1 MLESR
6 YTGLKVMVVLAG
18 LFFVGLP
25 LMLVF
30 LVHDWRVLGVLFA
43 GAMFVWPFWRIV
55 QNNKPRS
62 YDPRNPSGELME

>member
-1 MLESR
+1 
-6 YTGLKVMVVLAG
+6 
-18 LFFVGLP
+18 
-25 LMLVF
+25 MLVF